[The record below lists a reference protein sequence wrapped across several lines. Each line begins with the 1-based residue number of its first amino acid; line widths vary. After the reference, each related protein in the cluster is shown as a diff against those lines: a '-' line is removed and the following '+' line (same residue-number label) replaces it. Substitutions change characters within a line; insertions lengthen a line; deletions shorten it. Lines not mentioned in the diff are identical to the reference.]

1 MIKLHG
7 KESFCSWPVGER
19 WMQGVGRDAGP
30 ERKPCHTGGQA
41 RNTIITIIY
50 GLTHTWKNKVLLLE
64 SRLFET
70 LRQY

>member
-30 ERKPCHTGGQA
+30 ERKPCHTGGPE
-41 RNTIITIIY
+41 
-50 GLTHTWKNKVLLLE
+50 VP
-64 SRLFET
+64 S
-70 LRQY
+70 